1 MDDLVEAA
9 RLTEALLFA
18 ATEPVTETEIARRL
32 PPGIKVAAVIERL
45 RMDYAGRGIEPVQ
58 LAGKW
63 HFRTAPDLAP
73 ALEMTRHEE
82 RRLSRAMEETLA
94 IIAYHQP
101 VTRPEIEAI
110 RGVSVG
116 SSTMDGLLDT
126 GWIKP
131 GPRKDVPGRPLTW
144 ETTPAFLEAFGL
156 ASLRD
161 LPGLDELRA
170 AGLLERTVAAED
182 NPPIAGSPATE
193 PPSLAEHERQI
204 AAEKGSS

>member
-1 MDDLVEAA
+1 MDDLLEAA
-9 RLTEALLFA
+9 RLVEALLFA
-18 ATEPVTETEIARRL
+18 AAEPVSEAEIARRL
-32 PPGIKVAAVIERL
+32 PPGVKVATVIERL
-45 RMDYAGRGIEPVQ
+45 QLDYAGRGVEPVQ
-58 LAGKW
+58 LDGKW

-73 ALEMTRHEE
+73 ALEITRQEE

-116 SSTMDGLLDT
+116 SSTIDGLLET

-144 ETTPAFLEAFGL
+144 LTTPAFLEAFGL

-170 AGLLERTVAAED
+170 AGLLEPPGEQAAAKTDEAATGENASD
-182 NPPIAGSPATE
+182 AG
-193 PPSLAEHERQI
+193 RQI
-204 AAEKGSS
+204 AADGDST